1 MRTKNRRNQEERR
14 NDTRRKST
22 RRENNR
28 GLVDR
33 RGLLERRVQERRIT
47 EHIAAHWSAMI
58 GGLCFVFEVA
68 TLLLTCIMIPTTQG
82 AKQKKLHHSKLNNRC
97 CKNAI
102 FVI

>member
-1 MRTKNRRNQEERR
+1 
-14 NDTRRKST
+14 
-22 RRENNR
+22 
-28 GLVDR
+28 
-33 RGLLERRVQERRIT
+33 
-47 EHIAAHWSAMI
+47 MI

-102 FVI
+102 FAI